1 MNFALGDRSNK
12 RDPMPDVP
20 HSLVHLEL
28 CTGNLAGACSF
39 YSRLLGWRPE
49 RIDLGAHRY
58 FALDIGNG
66 IDGGVV
72 EREAEGALWLPY
84 VEVDDVGR
92 TTEHARLLGASV
104 TVEPREGPTGWRSV
118 IATEAGAEIAFWQPK
133 R

>member
-1 MNFALGDRSNK
+1 
-12 RDPMPDVP
+12 
-20 HSLVHLEL
+20 LEL
-28 CTGNLAGACSF
+28 RTGNLAGACSF

-49 RIDLGAHRY
+49 RVDVGASHY

-72 EREAEGALWLPY
+72 EREAERALWLPY

-92 TTEHARLLGASV
+92 TTEHAQLLGASV
-104 TVEPREGPTGWRSV
+104 AVERREGSTGWRSV
-118 IATEAGAEIAFWQPK
+118 VATEAGGEIAFWQPK